1 MTDLIIGVDLGMT
14 YTGVAFFVPDKTDP
28 ERARL
33 VQKWPGKEDKT
44 ENKVPTSLI
53 YHDDKLQSWGFLC
66 DSLDQPDHPDSK
78 RQEYFKLWLDRPHLQ
93 EVFAGADDG
102 PSHDDVKRW
111 FTDFL
116 KKLYQHIKRT
126 FLNGPYAAQW
136 KSKVNFVF
144 SVPTTWKTRNVLS
157 TYKECIQ
164 QAGFK
169 NRKNHNFSI
178 GLTEAEA
185 AAIHT
190 FRSKALSVK
199 SKELILV
206 CDAGGGTTD
215 AAILEALGHHHKTP
229 QLKQWGPDFGK
240 PVGSVNIDK
249 AFAAL
254 VQERLEKAEASMPS
268 IADEDPEWAAKTAWQ
283 MSQDRFQYHKCAF
296 GTTEGTHEK
305 FRMKIPDFSTSR
317 KFPDAGIESKH
328 MMFTRDDME
337 TLFDEQLEG
346 IYSILDNQLNH
357 LKSEKPSKQV
367 DYLVLSGGLGS
378 SVYVKKK
385 LTERY
390 TNNKSRYTNA
400 KHLQIYTADDPQ
412 TAVVQG
418 LVLNEAQQHETGN
431 AVLKSRTSPASYGVL
446 CKEPYDEEKHLGL
459 ELERDQ
465 LDGKLYAIDVIHWFV
480 KKGDPVSED
489 NPISYDFKRKLSPD
503 TNLRRSHWESTV
515 VISWKDRAY
524 LPKALGDEAAQL
536 CVIKSNPSDL
546 RLDDFEKVGYFY
558 NLVGVKFL
566 VAKYKVQVNIEVA
579 DILFEVWCNDLK
591 LSEDQR
597 IQVQWKEGAE
607 VGRPLEEGERMEE
620 RARDI
625 WDG

>member
-1 MTDLIIGVDLGMT
+1 MTDLIIGVDL
-14 YTGVAFFVPDKTDP
+14 GVAFFVPDKTDP

-33 VQKWPGKEDKT
+33 IQKWPGKEDKT

-66 DSLDQPDHPDSK
+66 DSLDQPDHPDPK
-78 RQEYFKLWLDRPHLQ
+78 RHQYFKLWLDRPHLQ
-93 EVFAGADDG
+93 EVFAGTDDG
-102 PSHDDVKRW
+102 PSHDEVKRW

-116 KKLYQHIKRT
+116 KKLYRHITRT
-126 FLNGPYAAQW
+126 FLNGPYATQW
-136 KSKVNFVF
+136 KSKVSFVF

-164 QAGFK
+164 EAGFK
-169 NRKNHNFSI
+169 SRKNHNFSI

-190 FRSKALSVK
+190 FRSKALNVK

-215 AAILEALGHHHKTP
+215 AAILEASGQHHKTP

-254 VQERLEKAEASMPS
+254 VQRRLEKAETSMPS
-268 IADEDPEWAAKTAWQ
+268 IADDDPEWAEKTAWQ

-305 FRMKIPDFSTSR
+305 FRMKVPDFSTSR
-317 KFPDAGIESKH
+317 KFPDAFIESKH
-328 MMFTRDDME
+328 MMFTRQDME
-337 TLFDEQLEG
+337 KLFDEQLEG

-357 LKSEKPSKQV
+357 LKSHKPSKQV

-390 TNNKSRYTNA
+390 TNKSRYSNA

-446 CKEPYDEEKHLGL
+446 CKEPYDEEKHLGMA
-459 ELERDQ
+459 LERDI

-489 NPISYDFKRKLSPD
+489 NPISYNFKRKLSPN
-503 TNLRRSHWESTV
+503 TNLRRSDWESTV

-536 CVIKSNPSDL
+536 CTIKSDPSDL

-579 DILFEVWCNDLK
+579 DILFEVWCNDIK
-591 LSEDQR
+591 LSKDQR

-607 VGRPLEEGERMEE
+607 VGRPLGDEERTEE

>member
-1 MTDLIIGVDLGMT
+1 MTADLIIGVDFGMT

-28 ERARL
+28 ERAKL
-33 VQKWPGKEDKT
+33 IQKWPGKEDKT
-44 ENKVPTSLI
+44 ENKVLTSLI
-53 YHDDKLQSWGFLC
+53 YHGDKLQSWGFLC
-66 DSLDQPDHPDSK
+66 DSPDQPEHPDSE
-78 RQEYFKLWLDRPHLQ
+78 RQQYFKLWLDRSHLQ
-93 EVFAGADDG
+93 KVYPDPDSGV
-102 PSHDDVKRW
+102 SHEDVKKW

-126 FLNGPYAAQW
+126 FLDGPYDQEW
-136 KSKVNFVF
+136 RSTVNFVF

-157 TYKECIQ
+157 TFKECIQ
-164 QAGFK
+164 EAGFK
-169 NRKNHNFSI
+169 NRKNHNYSI

-190 FRSKALSVK
+190 FRSKALS
-199 SKELILV
+199 IR
-206 CDAGGGTTD
+206 D
-215 AAILEALGHHHKTP
+215 AAVLEAV
-229 QLKQWGPDFGK
+229 GK
-240 PVGSVNIDK
+240 PVGSVNIDM
-249 AFAAL
+249 AFASF
-254 VQERLEKAEASMPS
+254 VQGRLEKAEKSMPS
-268 IADEDPEWAAKTAWQ
+268 IADDDPEWAEKTAWQ
-283 MSQDRFQYHKCAF
+283 MTRDRFQYHKCAF

-317 KFPDAGIESKH
+317 SFPDACIESKY
-328 MMFTRDDME
+328 MTFTKKDMSN
-337 TLFDEQLEG
+337 LFDTQLEG
-346 IYSILDNQLNH
+346 IYSILDNQLDA
-357 LKSEKPSKQV
+357 LKKERPSKQV

-378 SVYVKKK
+378 SVYVKQK
-385 LTERY
+385 LADRY
-390 TNNKSRYTNA
+390 IDKKSRYPNA

-446 CKEPYDEEKHLGL
+446 CKEPYDQDKHVGI
-459 ELERDQ
+459 ELERDEH
-465 LDGKLYAIDVIHWFV
+465 DGKLYAVDLIHWFL
-480 KKGDPVSED
+480 KRGDSVSDE
-489 NPISYDFKRKLSPD
+489 NVISYDFKRKLSPD
-503 TNLRRSHWESTV
+503 TNLRRDHWKSKV

-524 LPKALGDEAAQL
+524 LPRTLGEGTSPLPLTIPTIPPISQLKQPYPKTSPDAQL
-536 CVIKSNPSDL
+536 LCTIKSNPSDL

-558 NLVGVKFL
+558 NLVGTKFL

-579 DILFEVWCNDLK
+579 DILFEVWCNDVK

-607 VGRPLEEGERMEE
+607 VGRPLEQVDREGG